1 MLYSDR
7 GRVLSEPLLS
17 FTDFDLNY
25 ISCRADCVVPFSVV
39 QIERIWQ
46 VDTSESS
53 KKMGKAVQLEKL
65 EVQKLKEFFDL
76 VPLVLVWGCVRQNSD
91 GHLQPYQNVTEKH
104 LTASSNMTKH
114 FQKPTATQ
122 YDPPELQVQGWLLRQ
137 VHRGIPV
144 LLWGLLRQESKRCI
158 VTLGSDSHVTKSYQ
172 GLQLSRCWWDQIR
185 QSRAGIV
192 ATSYLP
198 PIERSA
204 YEDTQGLRGINQL
217 LFSEV
222 SARFIDHCYDAQME
236 PLCQAPLAHSRLDI
250 HQTCFAG

>member
-1 MLYSDR
+1 MIL
-7 GRVLSEPLLS
+7 
-17 FTDFDLNY
+17 
-25 ISCRADCVVPFSVV
+25 
-39 QIERIWQ
+39 
-46 VDTSESS
+46 
-53 KKMGKAVQLEKL
+53 
-65 EVQKLKEFFDL
+65 
-76 VPLVLVWGCVRQNSD
+76 QNSKFRAGCFD
-91 GHLQPYQNVTEKH
+91 RSIEAFRSCSEGSL
-104 LTASSNMTKH
+104 
-114 FQKPTATQ
+114 
-122 YDPPELQVQGWLLRQ
+122 
-137 VHRGIPV
+137 
-144 LLWGLLRQESKRCI
+144 ESKRCI

-236 PLCQAPLAHSRLDI
+236 PLCQAPLAHSGLDI
-250 HQTCFAG
+250 HQT